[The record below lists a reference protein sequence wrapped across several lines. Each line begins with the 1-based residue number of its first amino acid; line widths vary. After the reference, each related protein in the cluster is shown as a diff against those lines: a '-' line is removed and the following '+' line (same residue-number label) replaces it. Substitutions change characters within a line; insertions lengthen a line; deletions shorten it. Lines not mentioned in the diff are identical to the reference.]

1 MSVAVEIQE
10 RGLKQATEAME
21 LLAGWDQFELADT
34 IGRVI
39 QLQTRRRLET
49 EKTSPEGIAWKE
61 TKRSNPTLYNT
72 GRLHDSIDYRADLNS
87 VQVGS
92 PLIYAAIHHFGGVIK
107 PKNGKA
113 LAFNVG
119 GDAVFA
125 KQVTIPARPYLGVS
139 IDNANEIESV
149 IAEFMQSVVQ

>member
-1 MSVAVEIQE
+1 MCPVRQ
-10 RGLKQATEAME
+10 GLKQATEAME
-21 LLAGWDQFELADT
+21 RLAGWDQFELADT

-39 QLQTRRRLET
+39 QLQTRRRLEI
-49 EKTSPEGIAWKE
+49 EKTSPDGIAWQE

-113 LAFNVG
+113 LAFMAG

-139 IDNANEIESV
+139 VDNANEIESV